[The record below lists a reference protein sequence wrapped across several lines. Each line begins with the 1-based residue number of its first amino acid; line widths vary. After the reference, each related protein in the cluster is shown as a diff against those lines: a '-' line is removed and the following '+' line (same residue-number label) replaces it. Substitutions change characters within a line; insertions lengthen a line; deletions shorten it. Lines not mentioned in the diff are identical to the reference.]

1 MASRVQKMMVQPINL
16 IFTFL
21 QKKTRVE
28 VWLYDNSKT
37 RLEGRIIVSVLDSV
51 TAHEYVV
58 QLVHLFRN

>member
-37 RLEGRIIVSVLDSV
+37 RLEGRIIVSVLG
-51 TAHEYVV
+51 TGN
-58 QLVHLFRN
+58 RT